1 MKTILFTQNNSL
13 YNLWQSY
20 KLDDV
25 QILTNKSE
33 FFKLLRNTKE
43 CIVGIDLSIISE
55 MSATIN
61 AIFSENAN
69 AKILILSNEPNFNE
83 GKFALALGVKG
94 YANSHMQEIHFK
106 DAIKTIK
113 SDQVWLYPEFIQQMI
128 GQITQNSE
136 NLADVGDWQSELSN
150 REKEIAK
157 LIKQGYTNK
166 EIAEISGI
174 TLRTVKAHTTAI
186 YNKAGVKD
194 RIGLVLL
201 MQKNG

>member
-13 YNLWQSY
+13 YNLWLGY

-43 CIVGIDLSIISE
+43 CIVGVELSVVSE
-55 MSATIN
+55 LSATIS
-61 AIFSENAN
+61 AIFNENAN

-83 GKFALALGVKG
+83 GKFALALGIKG

-106 DAIKTIK
+106 DALKTIK
-113 SDQVWLYPEFIQQMI
+113 SGQVWLYPEFIQQMI
-128 GQITQNSE
+128 SQITQNSE
-136 NLADVGDWQSELSN
+136 NLAEQSSAFGELSN
-150 REKEIAK
+150 REKEIAN
-157 LIKQGYTNK
+157 LIKKGYTNK

-186 YNKAGVKD
+186 YNKVGVKD

-201 MQKNG
+201 MQQNG